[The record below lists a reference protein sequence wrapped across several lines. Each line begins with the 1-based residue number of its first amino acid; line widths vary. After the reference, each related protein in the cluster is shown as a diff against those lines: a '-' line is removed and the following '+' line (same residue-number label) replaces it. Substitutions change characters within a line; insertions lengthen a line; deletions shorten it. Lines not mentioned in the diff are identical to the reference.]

1 MPVGFPWLIASR
13 ANVPLSLPDHEAVWL
28 VGGALTF
35 FEGPLVMSEQNT
47 PDTSPSLGV
56 LVQEFGGTREAFR
69 PSIANLIA
77 GVIIGLLLIGGGLAF
92 ISGFLYLYLRPEGN
106 DLQTTLF
113 GLAVGIVLIA
123 SGILFIYVMKRMF
136 SYRLVVCTRGFIRQV
151 GRDTDCCQW
160 EDIASVT
167 EEVKT
172 DHLPLQGVAKYAAP
186 VGKSRSYT
194 IRRKDGEEFLFDLD
208 TIKRLGRFGK
218 MVREEAEKRGIPWIV
233 ES

>member
-167 EEVKT
+167 EWPNMP
-172 DHLPLQGVAKYAAP
+172 PLWGKAAATRSAARTGRSFCLTWIP
-186 VGKSRSYT
+186 SRGWGGLARWCV
-194 IRRKDGEEFLFDLD
+194 RRPRNG
-208 TIKRLGRFGK
+208 GSPG
-218 MVREEAEKRGIPWIV
+218 
-233 ES
+233 